1 MKRKNQTIFLYA
13 DASEKVADLK
23 GKLAKINEKSAD
35 ELALIF
41 NDAKL
46 DNDKTVGDYKIEND
60 QVVYLVYKKDGMCLT
75 PPPKQACMMV
85 TQASL
90 VPPGSDEFEE
100 VDIQKPKPAEESE
113 PKE

>member
-1 MKRKNQTIFLYA
+1 MVPPPPPIYIRVKRKNQTIFLYA

-60 QVVYLVYKKDGMCLT
+60 QVVYLVYKKDG
-75 PPPKQACMMV
+75 
-85 TQASL
+85 
-90 VPPGSDEFEE
+90 SDEFEE

>member
-1 MKRKNQTIFLYA
+1 
-13 DASEKVADLK
+13 
-23 GKLAKINEKSAD
+23 
-35 ELALIF
+35 
-41 NDAKL
+41 
-46 DNDKTVGDYKIEND
+46 
-60 QVVYLVYKKDGMCLT
+60 
-75 PPPKQACMMV
+75 MMV

>member
-1 MKRKNQTIFLYA
+1 MGAAASILAPRRLFHSHRIFTMAQYIRVKRKNQTIFLYA

-46 DNDKTVGDYKIEND
+46 DNDKTV
-60 QVVYLVYKKDGMCLT
+60 YLVYK
-75 PPPKQACMMV
+75 QE
-85 TQASL
+85 
-90 VPPGSDEFEE
+90 GSDEFEE
-100 VDIQKPKPAEESE
+100 VDIQKPKPAEGSE
-113 PKE
+113 P